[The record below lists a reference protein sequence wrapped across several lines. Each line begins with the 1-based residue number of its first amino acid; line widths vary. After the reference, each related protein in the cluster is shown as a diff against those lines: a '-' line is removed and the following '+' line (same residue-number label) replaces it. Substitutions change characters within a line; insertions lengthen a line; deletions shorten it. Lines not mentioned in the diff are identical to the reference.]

1 MDKKMK
7 KALFIIIVTFMLSLT
22 FFGCSN
28 DTLNNPVSSDNLE
41 SLQKNPNN
49 LPTFVEIAASNT
61 NLSYLVAAVQFTN
74 LADALNGNRQFTVFA
89 PVNQAFL
96 DLATSLNLTIEELFT
111 EPYRDLVTSVLLY
124 HVSPGQKKSQNF
136 ISSAR
141 VNTLLEQFAFT
152 RIENGS
158 AQIGNDTNGYANIVA
173 VDIRASNGMV
183 HVLDK
188 VIVPVLP

>member
-1 MDKKMK
+1 MK
-7 KALFIIIVTFMLSLT
+7 KTLFLIVAISMVSLT
-22 FFGCSN
+22 FFGCSDELSN
-28 DTLNNPVSSDNLE
+28 SPVSANNSE

-49 LPTFVEIAASNT
+49 LPTIVEIAASDT
-61 NLSYLVAAVQFTN
+61 NFTYLVAAVQFAN
-74 LADALNGNRQFTVFA
+74 LDDALNGNRQFTVFA

-96 DLATSLNLTIEELFT
+96 DLAASLNLTIEELLT

-124 HVSPGQKKSQNF
+124 HVSPGQKKSQNVVK
-136 ISSAR
+136 SGR

-158 AQIGNDTNGYANIVA
+158 AQIGNDTNGYANIIA
-173 VDIRASNGMV
+173 VDIRASNGIV

-188 VIVPVLP
+188 VIVPILP